1 MKISTISTS
10 TLIAVAI
17 AAPTEPCINS
27 AAPQNLNDPLLS
39 SIEAV
44 RHPLSTLI
52 NLVSAYQ
59 ASDGLQGALGIQQ
72 SYYPLYTSVMSLS
85 SAAANRAVAS
95 PNDVVAYISA
105 LNTLVG
111 DITTLMNELNEKA
124 NIFQGVG
131 AGSIVVA
138 DIASLAN
145 PASAIESNIF
155 TAIPYNAP
163 CDQVTVAQSV
173 ASEFSS
179 VFAEA
184 AKVYKIS
191 SGIPSFP
198 AAPTSC
204 AVYC

>member
-1 MKISTISTS
+1 MKISAVSTS
-10 TLIAVAI
+10 TLVAVAI
-17 AAPTEPCINS
+17 AAPTEPCITS
-27 AAPQNLNDPLLS
+27 AASQNLNDPLLG

-52 NLVSAYQ
+52 NLVRAYQ
-59 ASDGLQGALGIQQ
+59 AADGLQGALGIQQ
-72 SYYPLYTSVMSLS
+72 SYYPLYTPVMSLS
-85 SAAANRAVAS
+85 SAAANHAVAS
-95 PNDVVAYISA
+95 PNDVVAY
-105 LNTLVG
+105 
-111 DITTLMNELNEKA
+111 
-124 NIFQGVG
+124 GVG

-138 DIASLAN
+138 DITSLAN
-145 PASAIESNIF
+145 PASAIESNLF

-184 AKVYKIS
+184 AKAYKIS